1 MFTTVRVG
9 KYSRPS
15 AFAIVQW
22 IGFIFV
28 WFVFFV
34 VNGVLCM
41 VDRMSVSLARS
52 QKNEPEI
59 ILIEAYACFIFFR
72 NLIGY

>member
-1 MFTTVRVG
+1 VFSTVYDEKIIG
-9 KYSRPS
+9 PS

-34 VNGVLCM
+34 VNDILCM
-41 VDRMSVSLARS
+41 VDKKKRTTKDTKYTKGSNGGGKSL
-52 QKNEPEI
+52 
-59 ILIEAYACFIFFR
+59 
-72 NLIGY
+72 